1 MRRTFIITIL
11 LLLSLSATA
20 QQLTLSQCHYLA
32 TQSNPT
38 LKAAQER
45 IDAADALLGM
55 AFCQFLPKVDALGTY
70 VWNQKNIHLLS
81 DEQAYDINHIGTTVE
96 NDIENSLSDFLA
108 SIGVTSPTLA
118 QNVVQNLG
126 GMRLE
131 ENLNNMGQKVTDA
144 MNIDMHNIVA
154 GSVTVA
160 QPLYLGGRLSALYRS
175 AQYSRDM

>member
-1 MRRTFIITIL
+1 MRRTFITTIL
-11 LLLSLSATA
+11 LLLSLSTTA
-20 QQLTLSQCHYLA
+20 QRDVSPQDFLNPLERGGTECRGMFTLSQCHYLA

-96 NDIENSLSDFLA
+96 HDIENSLSDFLA
-108 SIGVTSPTLA
+108 SLGVTSPTLA

-131 ENLNNMGQKVTDA
+131 ENLNNMGQKVKEA
-144 MNIDMHNIVA
+144 
-154 GSVTVA
+154 SSECF
-160 QPLYLGGRLSALYRS
+160 R
-175 AQYSRDM
+175 